1 MSPHPHLLLVLLA
14 LLHSSCIQITFGLIG
29 VAPTRRLALENDGA
43 GVLLLAR
50 KKSMAADDGDGDG
63 SSMSMNTP
71 TKKRKKKKKS
81 AEPPYWYNENDQV
94 LILSNGQLYSSGRQL
109 HASNDSSDTTSNI
122 DLSRKSIKFTIRGN
136 PRVLK
141 RHRTARGYMYNP
153 SRADQDCF
161 RECVLQLLPREF
173 HPVIVDDDDD
183 DLDDGSGQ
191 HNDND
196 TSITIPKPSVFL
208 FPPSNNLQITLT
220 FRIKR
225 PRVHFVNSK
234 PGPGR
239 LKPSAPGRL
248 YNNIRSDVDNLAKFV
263 LDSLNELLYEDDR
276 QVVKLCAVK
285 VLDTPVENGDA
296 AYDAEDGLCLGG
308 TDVEI
313 RTIKEEDL

>member
-50 KKSMAADDGDGDG
+50 KKSMAADDGDG

-141 RHRTARGYMYNP
+141 RYRTARGYMYNP
-153 SRADQDCF
+153 SRAAQDCF

-296 AYDAEDGLCLGG
+296 ADDAEDGLCLGG